1 MNQHIC
7 YATIS
12 EWESAR
18 VVSDYPRPYLL
29 PYQVSSGGVVS
40 MVEVERR
47 IRASFLDENGDAHH
61 YDIKI
66 GEYYSGDEQARAA
79 VEARAVREHAA
90 LRNYLSS
97 DNQMPPRGGI
107 ISMPSYVTVL
117 TGDPLS
123 SEFLTQWENS

>member
-12 EWESAR
+12 EWES
-18 VVSDYPRPYLL
+18 
-29 PYQVSSGGVVS
+29 
-40 MVEVERR
+40 
-47 IRASFLDENGDAHH
+47 
-61 YDIKI
+61 
-66 GEYYSGDEQARAA
+66 
-79 VEARAVREHAA
+79 ARAVREHAA